1 MMREALDHME
11 VDGRSKFHADDDTD
25 IPSDPMAAD
34 VSASSSDNGSG
45 AESHA
50 KGSDGSDDDDDDD
63 GNRKAGSLMNIPE
76 APVYSPTQR
85 EWADPMAYIQKIRP
99 EVRA

>member
-1 MMREALDHME
+1 MMEEALDHME
-11 VDGRSKFHADDDTD
+11 VDGRSKFHAHDDTNM
-25 IPSDPMAAD
+25 PSDPMAAD
-34 VSASSSDNGSG
+34 VSAISSDDGSG
-45 AESHA
+45 AERHA
-50 KGSDGSDDDDDDD
+50 KGFDGTDNDDDDDD
-63 GNRKAGSLMNIPE
+63 GKAAPLMNIPE